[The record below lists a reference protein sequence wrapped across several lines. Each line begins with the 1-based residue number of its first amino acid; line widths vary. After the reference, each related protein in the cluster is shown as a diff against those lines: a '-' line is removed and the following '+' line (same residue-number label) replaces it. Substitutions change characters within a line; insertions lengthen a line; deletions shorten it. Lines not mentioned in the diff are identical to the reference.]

1 VFGDGAGGLLVIF
14 SKPRLYRVATACI
27 LVGLAMLCQPFSIDV
42 FSAGFPTLLAG
53 VLLFAVL
60 DHLGS
65 GGN

>member
-1 VFGDGAGGLLVIF
+1 MIF

>member
-1 VFGDGAGGLLVIF
+1 MITR
-14 SKPRLYRVATACI
+14 PRLYRLATACI

-53 VLLFAVL
+53 VLLFVVL

-65 GGN
+65 GDN